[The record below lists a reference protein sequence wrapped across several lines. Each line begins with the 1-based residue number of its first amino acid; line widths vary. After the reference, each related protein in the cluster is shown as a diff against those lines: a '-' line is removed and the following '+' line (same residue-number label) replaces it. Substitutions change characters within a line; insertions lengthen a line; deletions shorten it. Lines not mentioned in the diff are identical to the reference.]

1 MTFKDFLMAI
11 TKTLL
16 ILACIFL
23 VGCEDKTE
31 KTEDAIKKS
40 LPSGTSAAEVVS
52 YLNKMKYG
60 FSYDKETK
68 KYTAVMRNVGLRIFV
83 SQRKLIII
91 KMDENDKL
99 KSLDFLV
106 YYKD

>member
-1 MTFKDFLMAI
+1 MAR

-31 KTEDAIKKS
+31 KTEEAIKRN
-40 LPSGTSAAEVVS
+40 LPPGTSASKVES

-60 FSYDKETK
+60 FIYDKEK
-68 KYTAVMRNVGLRIFV
+68 KRYTAVMHNVGQRIVV

-106 YYKD
+106 YYKDP